1 MMTVA
6 EYRQAVLQAI
16 LQAKDKDGAPRTD
29 EETAKTYLDSLS
41 DNELEEGM
49 LFKHARGSGR
59 DGAGDSVAA
68 CGVGKQQDT
77 FCYSSFASKLHTP

>member
-16 LQAKDKDGAPRTD
+16 LQDKDGAPRTD

-41 DNELEEGM
+41 DADLEEGM
-49 LFKHARGSGR
+49 LFNTPEE
-59 DGAGDSVAA
+59 VAEM
-68 CGVGKQQDT
+68 V
-77 FCYSSFASKLHTP
+77 LEIL

>member
-6 EYRQAVLQAI
+6 EYRQTVLQTI
-16 LQAKDKDGAPRTD
+16 LHAKDKDGAPLTD

-49 LFKHARGSGR
+49 LFNTPEE
-59 DGAGDSVAA
+59 VAEM
-68 CGVGKQQDT
+68 V
-77 FCYSSFASKLHTP
+77 LEIL

>member
-16 LQAKDKDGAPRTD
+16 LQAKDK
-29 EETAKTYLDSLS
+29 TYLDSLS

-49 LFKHARGSGR
+49 LFNTPEE
-59 DGAGDSVAA
+59 VAEM
-68 CGVGKQQDT
+68 V
-77 FCYSSFASKLHTP
+77 LEIL

>member
-16 LQAKDKDGAPRTD
+16 LQAKDKDEAPRTD

-41 DNELEEGM
+41 DADLEEGM
-49 LFKHARGSGR
+49 FFNTPEE
-59 DGAGDSVAA
+59 VAEM
-68 CGVGKQQDT
+68 V
-77 FCYSSFASKLHTP
+77 LEIL

>member
-16 LQAKDKDGAPRTD
+16 LQAKDKDGAPRND

-49 LFKHARGSGR
+49 LFNTPEE
-59 DGAGDSVAA
+59 VAEM
-68 CGVGKQQDT
+68 V
-77 FCYSSFASKLHTP
+77 LEIM

>member
-6 EYRQAVLQAI
+6 EYRQAVLEAI

-41 DNELEEGM
+41 DADLEEGM
-49 LFKHARGSGR
+49 LFNTPEE
-59 DGAGDSVAA
+59 VAEM
-68 CGVGKQQDT
+68 V
-77 FCYSSFASKLHTP
+77 LEIL

>member
-41 DNELEEGM
+41 DADLEEGM
-49 LFKHARGSGR
+49 LTPVR
-59 DGAGDSVAA
+59 D
-68 CGVGKQQDT
+68 K
-77 FCYSSFASKLHTP
+77 K

>member
-6 EYRQAVLQAI
+6 EYRQAVLQTI

-41 DNELEEGM
+41 DADL
-49 LFKHARGSGR
+49 
-59 DGAGDSVAA
+59 
-68 CGVGKQQDT
+68 
-77 FCYSSFASKLHTP
+77 

>member
-16 LQAKDKDGAPRTD
+16 LQDKDGAPLTD

-41 DNELEEGM
+41 DADLEEGM
-49 LFKHARGSGR
+49 LFNTPEE
-59 DGAGDSVAA
+59 VAEM
-68 CGVGKQQDT
+68 V
-77 FCYSSFASKLHTP
+77 LEIL

>member
-16 LQAKDKDGAPRTD
+16 LQAKDGAPRTD

-41 DNELEEGM
+41 DADLEEGM
-49 LFKHARGSGR
+49 LFNTPEE
-59 DGAGDSVAA
+59 VAEM
-68 CGVGKQQDT
+68 V
-77 FCYSSFASKLHTP
+77 LEIL

>member
-16 LQAKDKDGAPRTD
+16 LQAKDKDGATRTD

-41 DNELEEGM
+41 DADLEEGM
-49 LFKHARGSGR
+49 LFNTPEE
-59 DGAGDSVAA
+59 VAEM
-68 CGVGKQQDT
+68 V
-77 FCYSSFASKLHTP
+77 LEIL